1 MIRPPSSPLPQR
13 QPWFVAPS
21 VRLAYALLMGMGAT
35 PGHGET
41 VSFQKTIAPI
51 FRNNCAECHG
61 LDAPTLSEYQQA
73 KEKYKK
79 EKLGPKM
86 NTLAEIKTFVT
97 GSEAGVLMQRIDD
110 GSRLPDK
117 KPGNMYRRLGETDSE
132 RAANLKLI
140 QAWISGGLAP

>member
-1 MIRPPSSPLPQR
+1 MQNEPYKFLCIIAMSLVITPS
-13 QPWFVAPS
+13 
-21 VRLAYALLMGMGAT
+21 LAE
-35 PGHGET
+35 P